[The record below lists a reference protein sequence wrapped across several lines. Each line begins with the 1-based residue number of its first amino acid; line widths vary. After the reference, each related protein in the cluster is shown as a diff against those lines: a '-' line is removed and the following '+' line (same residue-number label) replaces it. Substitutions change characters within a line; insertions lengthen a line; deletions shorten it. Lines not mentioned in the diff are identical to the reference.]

1 MSVPNSP
8 FKHVVVMMFENRSFD
23 SMLGFLYENNVSPLT
38 KQPFEGFTGKETNP
52 DSNGNPVQVYK
63 IDANDPQAYHM
74 PRKDPGEG
82 FANTNSQLFGAPQ
95 APFDPKVVPNQ
106 GFVKDFGH
114 QINNSSVEDMEKAAN
129 AGKPIPTEH
138 IQYVPDLPGV
148 AEKDIMGMYTPET
161 LPVLS
166 GLAKGYAVCDHWYC
180 SVPSETLPNRAFMH
194 LATSDGNL
202 YDEVHSYSN
211 PSMFMNL
218 SNHNHTWGIYGNNGK
233 PYTVAFCADIPS
245 AVTMENGQEKKQALP
260 KGCQVGSFD
269 DFKTALNSNSL
280 PDYTFLEPVWGYKGN
295 SQHPNYNVASGEQ
308 YLLDIYNAVKSSPYW
323 EDTLLVITYDEHG
336 GCYDHVTPPN
346 GAAKTKKSE
355 AFGFEFDRFGIRVP
369 TVLISPWIKAG
380 TVYRTKG
387 NIPLDHTSIL
397 ATLETLFN
405 VPNLTVRDK
414 AASDILDVA
423 TCKEPRKDDPI
434 KGVVAPVAQPNTLQD
449 HASQIQHMHAESL
462 SDKHRRETG
471 EDWKTPEFSSGHE
484 VDSYINDMHDRYYS
498 YGRN

>member
-23 SMLGFLYENNVSPLT
+23 SMLGFLYENKTSPST
-38 KQPFEGFTGKETNP
+38 NHDFEGLTGTESNP
-52 DSNGNPVQVYK
+52 GSDGKPVQVYK
-63 IDANDPQAYHM
+63 IPANQPHTYFM

-82 FANTNSQLFGAPQ
+82 FANTNSQLFGKPQ
-95 APFDPKVVPNQ
+95 APFDPSVAPNQ
-106 GFVKDFGH
+106 GFVLDFGH
-114 QINNSSVEDMEKAAN
+114 QINNGPLEDMEKAAN
-129 AGKPIPTEH
+129 AGKPIPQEH

-148 AEKDIMGMYTPET
+148 SEKDIMGIYTPET

-166 GLAKGYAVCDHWYC
+166 GLAQNYAVCDHWYC

-211 PSMFMNL
+211 RSMFMHL
-218 SNHNHTWGIYGNNGK
+218 SNHNKTWGIFGNNGK
-233 PYTVAFCADIPS
+233 PYTVSFCADIPS
-245 AVTMENGQEKKQALP
+245 AVSYKNGEKIQQSLP
-260 KGCQVGSFD
+260 EGCQIGSFD
-269 DFKTALNSNSL
+269 TFKTALTNKTL
-280 PDYTFLEPVWGYKGN
+280 PDYTFLEPVWGHKGN
-295 SQHPNYNVASGEQ
+295 SQHPNYNVAAGEQ
-308 YLLDIYNAVKSSPYW
+308 YMLDIYNALKSSSYW

-369 TVLISPWIKAG
+369 TVLISPWIEKG

-387 NIPLDHTSIL
+387 EVPLDHTSIL
-397 ATLETLFN
+397 ASLETLFSL
-405 VPNLTVRDK
+405 PPLSARDK
-414 AASDILDVA
+414 AASGILDVA
-423 TCKEPRKDDPI
+423 TLKEPRQDDPMQH
-434 KGVVAPVAQPNTLQD
+434 VVAPTADAVILQD

-462 SDKHRRETG
+462 TDKHNRDNGT
-471 EDWKTPEFSSGHE
+471 D
-484 VDSYINDMHDRYYS
+484 
-498 YGRN
+498 